1 MFQLHCMNV
10 MTGIEG
16 RLQVY
21 PFTKSGTYNVQAIGS
36 IDIENFFGSFQDI
49 DHWGTGVLRPD
60 SIPTALSIA
69 VELTEVSLNPERYPI
84 DLL

>member
-1 MFQLHCMNV
+1 MLSTWKQLF
-10 MTGIEG
+10 
-16 RLQVY
+16 L
-21 PFTKSGTYNVQAIGS
+21 
-36 IDIENFFGSFQDI
+36 NFFGSFQDI
-49 DHWGTGVLRPD
+49 DPWGTGVLRPD